1 MPYIAGIDEA
11 KGENG
16 LFGQCVIL
24 QILEFGNGKDQ
35 LQGIIAILDLACDC
49 VFVIDLILNFNTAR
63 WQISTEGRE
72 HWVIIEDL
80 RTIRTMYLWQS
91 NSLGVATW
99 WPGAFYLDLMG
110 VIPWQYIDCF
120 GASASLKYLRL
131 LRLIK
136 LTRLYRIRRL
146 LEGLH
151 YKFPSSV
158 FAITSMQLILTMF
171 LFAHWLCC
179 IWYRV
184 GSTPSMDGWVHSPN
198 ANLMDEHGEPIEMK
212 YVGKGAHI
220 LGNGT
225 EITYIGGLSSEARPY
240 HSKKPVRTAPLGG
253 PKSAAA

>member
-91 NSLGVATW
+91 NS
-99 WPGAFYLDLMG
+99 
-110 VIPWQYIDCF
+110 C
-120 GASASLKYLRL
+120 L
-131 LRLIK
+131 LYTSPSPRDVEES
-136 LTRLYRIRRL
+136 RM
-146 LEGLH
+146 
-151 YKFPSSV
+151 PSS
-158 FAITSMQLILTMF
+158 A
-171 LFAHWLCC
+171 
-179 IWYRV
+179 
-184 GSTPSMDGWVHSPN
+184 
-198 ANLMDEHGEPIEMK
+198 
-212 YVGKGAHI
+212 
-220 LGNGT
+220 
-225 EITYIGGLSSEARPY
+225 
-240 HSKKPVRTAPLGG
+240 
-253 PKSAAA
+253 